1 MGFDIYDIGD
11 TDEEDVG
18 FYFDDVSM
26 SRSDSGMDI
35 LKQFDETVENNNTEQ
50 IKVPENV
57 TVIKETIQKP
67 VKLKRGCKRKE
78 SPFITKLDKKSKA
91 KWNQNWI

>member
-1 MGFDIYDIGD
+1 MTDWTLYSSLTPFELGFDIYDIGD

-35 LKQFDETVENNNTEQ
+35 LKQFDETVK
-50 IKVPENV
+50 I
-57 TVIKETIQKP
+57 TIQN
-67 VKLKRGCKRKE
+67 KLKFLKM
-78 SPFITKLDKKSKA
+78 
-91 KWNQNWI
+91 

>member
-67 VKLKRGCKRKE
+67 VQYGCYRQ
-78 SPFITKLDKKSKA
+78 LL
-91 KWNQNWI
+91 

>member
-35 LKQFDETVENNNTEQ
+35 LKQFDETVK
-50 IKVPENV
+50 I
-57 TVIKETIQKP
+57 TIQN
-67 VKLKRGCKRKE
+67 KLKFLKM
-78 SPFITKLDKKSKA
+78 
-91 KWNQNWI
+91 

>member
-35 LKQFDETVENNNTEQ
+35 LKQFDETVKNNNTEQ

-67 VKLKRGCKRKE
+67 EKLKRGCKRKE
-78 SPFITKLDKKSKA
+78 SPFITKLDKKSVIK
-91 KWNQNWI
+91 Q